1 MMDGNQSAVD
11 LLRIIATNAE
21 AESSDGMVQID
32 SLVQFLWATAKE
44 INPTV
49 PAFGQREWDTKTLL
63 TISQLKA
70 QFYTNKM
77 ELLNNQTQEEDEQAE
92 DGKLE
97 AVGNRDEA
105 AEEELADKAKDPS
118 VYSSEDDKKSPRGG
132 VRTEDGDHSNSKSK
146 RNKTT
151 SGGVT
156 FGGLTGRGKKA
167 GGGLTSGGKRAGGT
181 KDRGDPQSR
190 LTGGKHGDSDDP
202 EEDSDNLDLSEWEK
216 KCNKEKEQ
224 EKEEVEETAC

>member
-1 MMDGNQSAVD
+1 MMDGNQTAVD

-32 SLVQFLWATAKE
+32 SLVQFLWATAKGL
-44 INPTV
+44 NPTV

-70 QFYTNKM
+70 QFYTNEM

-105 AEEELADKAKDPS
+105 AEEVSRQRP
-118 VYSSEDDKKSPRGG
+118 
-132 VRTEDGDHSNSKSK
+132 
-146 RNKTT
+146 T
-151 SGGVT
+151 SI
-156 FGGLTGRGKKA
+156 FIR
-167 GGGLTSGGKRAGGT
+167 R
-181 KDRGDPQSR
+181 
-190 LTGGKHGDSDDP
+190 
-202 EEDSDNLDLSEWEK
+202 
-216 KCNKEKEQ
+216 
-224 EKEEVEETAC
+224 